1 MASRCNATAAPRR
14 RRRPA
19 GLMHY
24 AEKRWD
30 ALDMMASVSNRTAMG
45 GVLRLGVAKPS
56 SQLAVATPQETH
68 QTYRTVA
75 ENRVDITSNL
85 RAPACWRRNR
95 TRLPMGP
102 LSLSTIPQPG
112 VGDYPIGFVA
122 SPALKARARPVYRR
136 RHGENSI
143 ITFARRPSIRTVRSQ
158 STARLPAI
166 RQQRQASLATRST

>member
-56 SQLAVATPQETH
+56 SQLAVATLQETH

-85 RAPACWRRNR
+85 RAPPAGGKSNAPSYG
-95 TRLPMGP
+95 TAVALHQ
-102 LSLSTIPQPG
+102 PQPG

-122 SPALKARARPVYRR
+122 SPALKLGHDLFTVGDMANSVHHFRAPPQHTNSALAINRPIA
-136 RHGENSI
+136 GD
-143 ITFARRPSIRTVRSQ
+143 
-158 STARLPAI
+158 PAAS
-166 RQQRQASLATRST
+166 QASLATRST